1 MNNNNP
7 NASSRHSWMA
17 AVADLLTRC
26 FIVGLSLWVTAAIA
40 AVPESVGDL
49 ASSNGSAISVPVF
62 KTRVVQLDTPVSRIS
77 VGSPDIAD
85 ILIFRNR
92 QLYILGKDIG
102 TTNVLLWDA
111 NDQLVR
117 AIDVDVTHDLEVLK
131 RLLHELLP
139 DENIRVYSAQR
150 SIVLAG
156 EVSNLIRMES
166 AMQLAKSFLQQIATA
181 KDKQVFEQ
189 DAAAGQEKTAGEVLN
204 LMTVGGNHEVMLSL
218 KVAEIAR
225 TELKRISAKFN
236 SISNGSKFWTF
247 GGVNG
252 GATFPDALF
261 QPGNVRVPIFGD
273 ASGTKPI
280 IGPVIDE
287 FAPNEVSLEDAG
299 FFASYLSND
308 FLFNLFLDAAKENGL
323 AKILA
328 EPTLTTQSGQEAEF
342 LSGGEFPI
350 PVPQGLDTITIEF
363 KEFGVGVRF
372 LPVVLDSGQINLKI
386 NVSVSDLVSTNAVT
400 FQPTEVNTGFFV
412 PSLSK
417 RSASATVELADGQT
431 IGIAGLI
438 NDNLREV
445 VTKFPGLGNLP
456 ILGHLFSSQSFN
468 KGETELVIL
477 VTPHLA
483 KPLPTDD
490 IRLPTDN
497 FIEPND
503 AEFYFLGRMEGK
515 APTSQASPAA
525 TTGGGADGHFGHDLA
540 RKE

>member
-1 MNNNNP
+1 
-7 NASSRHSWMA
+7 
-17 AVADLLTRC
+17 
-26 FIVGLSLWVTAAIA
+26 
-40 AVPESVGDL
+40 
-49 ASSNGSAISVPVF
+49 VPVF
-62 KTRVVQLDTPVSRIS
+62 KTRVIQLDSPVSRIS

-111 NDQLVR
+111 NDQLVE

-139 DENIRVYSAQR
+139 DESIRVYSAQR

-156 EVSNLIRMES
+156 EVSNIVRMES
-166 AMQLAKSFLQQIATA
+166 AVQLARSFLQQVATA

-189 DAAAGQEKTAGEVLN
+189 DAASGQEKTAGEVLN

-287 FAPNEVSLEDAG
+287 FAPDEVVLEDAG

-400 FQPTEVNTGFFV
+400 FQPVQVDTGFLV
-412 PSLSK
+412 PSLTK

-483 KPLPTDD
+483 KPLPKDD

-497 FIEPND
+497 FIEPTD
-503 AEFYFLGRMEGK
+503 AEFYFLGHMEGK
-515 APTSQASPAA
+515 ARTSEASPAA
-525 TTGGGADGHFGHDLA
+525 TNGGGADGHFGHDLA
-540 RKE
+540 GKE

>member
-1 MNNNNP
+1 MNNNKHITS
-7 NASSRHSWMA
+7 AFVITFCDRFA
-17 AVADLLTRC
+17 RC
-26 FIVGLSLWVTAAIA
+26 FMLCIALWASATMAQVATPFVDPSANN
-40 AVPESVGDL
+40 GD
-49 ASSNGSAISVPVF
+49 AISVPVY
-62 KTRVVQLDTPVSRIS
+62 KTRVVQLDTPVSRVS

-85 ILIFRNR
+85 ILIFHGR
-92 QLYILGKDIG
+92 QLYVLGKDIG

-111 NDQLVR
+111 NNELVR
-117 AIDVDVTHDLEVLK
+117 AINIDVTHDLDVLK

-139 DENIRVYSAQR
+139 GEDIRVYSSQR

-156 EVSNLIRMES
+156 EVSNLVKMQS
-166 AMQLAKSFLQQIATA
+166 AVDLGRSFLQQIATA
-181 KDKQVFEQ
+181 KDKKMFEQ
-189 DAAAGQEKTAGEVLN
+189 DPASGKEKTAGEVIN
-204 LMTVGGNHEVMLSL
+204 LMTVGGTHEVMISI

-225 TELKRISAKFN
+225 TELKRLSAKFN
-236 SISNGSKFWTF
+236 ALSDGSKFWSF

-252 GATFPDALF
+252 GATFPDAVF

-273 ASGTKPI
+273 ATGTKPV
-280 IGPVIDE
+280 IGPAIDE
-287 FAPNEVSLEDAG
+287 FSPDDIVLQDQG
-299 FFASYLSND
+299 LFASYLSND
-308 FLFNLFLDAAKENGL
+308 FVFNMVLDAAKENGL

-350 PVPQGLDTITIEF
+350 PVPQGLDTITIFF
-363 KEFGVGVRF
+363 KEFGVGVKF

-400 FQPTEVNTGFFV
+400 FQPVAVDTGFLV
-412 PSLSK
+412 PALTVRK
-417 RSASATVELADGQT
+417 ASTTVELADGQS

-445 VTKFPGLGNLP
+445 ITKFPGLGNVP
-456 ILGHLFSSQSFN
+456 ILGHLFRSQSFN
-468 KGETELVIL
+468 KGETELVIV

-483 KPLPTDD
+483 KPLPKDG

-497 FIEPND
+497 FVEPSD
-503 AEFYFLGRMEGK
+503 SEFYFLGRMEGK
-515 APTSQASPAA
+515 SKVAAGSPAA
-525 TTGGGADGHFGHDLA
+525 TTGGGAEGQFGHDLA